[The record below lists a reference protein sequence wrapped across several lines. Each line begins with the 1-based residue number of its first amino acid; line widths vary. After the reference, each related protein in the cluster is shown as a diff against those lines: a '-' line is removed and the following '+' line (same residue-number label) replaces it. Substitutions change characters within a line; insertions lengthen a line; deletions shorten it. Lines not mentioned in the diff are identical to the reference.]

1 MGLQQDLSA
10 AIAQV
15 SQLHELTVQLEGRL
29 EEDHTA
35 HEEAV
40 AGRDEEI
47 DLLNQRVRYD
57 VIQRSPV
64 CCYEFSLQLTQ
75 LETKLIKLSRGLPFD
90 PSRKDFTP
98 LADKVYEAIAQV
110 REYACV
116 LRLYHHYDV
125 IMGRC
130 GRLYLMTLMC

>member
-57 VIQRSPV
+57 VIQRNHV
-64 CCYEFSLQLTQ
+64 H
-75 LETKLIKLSRGLPFD
+75 
-90 PSRKDFTP
+90 
-98 LADKVYEAIAQV
+98 
-110 REYACV
+110 CV
-116 LRLYHHYDV
+116 VMNFH
-125 IMGRC
+125 C
-130 GRLYLMTLMC
+130 S